1 VEKKLGRVLGYFFY
15 NDFEVYYYT
24 ILLRKLIGLMVHKFP
39 WTDLHENSM
48 RQLIRT
54 GLLKRPRYYWA
65 LLFPQTP
72 ILIYIYIYIYRSL
85 FHIMDITNYIFTY
98 FHFQNPLLNARQQ
111 WQIVFYCFKSQKKKK
126 KEKQPNMLNY
136 PC

>member
-72 ILIYIYIYIYRSL
+72 ILIYIYIYIYIEVYSILWILQIIFSL
-85 FHIMDITNYIFTY
+85 IFISKT
-98 FHFQNPLLNARQQ
+98 L
-111 WQIVFYCFKSQKKKK
+111 C
-126 KEKQPNMLNY
+126 
-136 PC
+136 